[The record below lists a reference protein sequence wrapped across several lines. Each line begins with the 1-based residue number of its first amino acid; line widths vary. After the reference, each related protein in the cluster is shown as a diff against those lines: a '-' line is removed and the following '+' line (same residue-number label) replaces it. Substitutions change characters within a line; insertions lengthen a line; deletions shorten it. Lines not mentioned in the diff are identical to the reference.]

1 MERVKQEENK
11 MAKMNITKEM
21 TSNQRLAV
29 IRRHSKKFSKKLAR
43 NQRVR
48 KTETENFGKYDS
60 HNINAWTDAPQ
71 YAEKYYGDAMRD
83 TVAMDNDWN

>member
-1 MERVKQEENK
+1 
-11 MAKMNITKEM
+11 MAQMNITKDM
-21 TSNQRLAV
+21 TTKQRLAV
-29 IRRHSKKFSKKLAR
+29 LRRHSKAFTKKLNR

-48 KTETENFGKYDS
+48 KTETKSYDKYDS

-83 TVAMDNDWN
+83 TVSMDKDWD